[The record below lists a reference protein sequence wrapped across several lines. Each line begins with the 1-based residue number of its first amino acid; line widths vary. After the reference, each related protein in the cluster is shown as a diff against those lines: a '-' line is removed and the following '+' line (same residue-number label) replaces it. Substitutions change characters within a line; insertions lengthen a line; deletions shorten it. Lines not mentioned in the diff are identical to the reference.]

1 LHLDMLSLPL
11 RFWHVTRFA
20 YASTVPHVGTR
31 RHTQYDKGLN
41 SRFLEKARQMAWTR
55 GRDHN
60 KLYGT
65 FLFRYT
71 IDNPIQQRQQSVAWE
86 LDSDMPA
93 TFGPIVYFLF
103 PPISIVSWHN
113 ISVLIWMMDEEI
125 RAEATKE
132 LRSKKRHTNSHTKS
146 SRSFTKEMLW
156 IIYPINSNP
165 GSQT

>member
-1 LHLDMLSLPL
+1 MLSRPL

-20 YASTVPHVGTR
+20 YASTVPYVSTR
-31 RHTQYDKGLN
+31 GHTQYNKGLN
-41 SRFLEKARQMAWTR
+41 SRFLEKPRQMAWTR

-113 ISVLIWMMDEEI
+113 ISVFNLNDGRGDKSRGHQRIEI
-125 RAEATKE
+125 E
-132 LRSKKRHTNSHTKS
+132 KKTYKQKVSHTKS
-146 SRSFTKEMLW
+146 SRSFTKEMSW